1 MFFGSERGTIQI
13 VKEGMFPIGQVTLS
27 PEFFFESGKFQL
39 AVFGIEVINVVRAS
53 SECWMDYSIL
63 KAFVIPGYNL

>member
-1 MFFGSERGTIQI
+1 M
-13 VKEGMFPIGQVTLS
+13 TLS
-27 PEFFFESGKFQL
+27 PEFFSESGKFQL